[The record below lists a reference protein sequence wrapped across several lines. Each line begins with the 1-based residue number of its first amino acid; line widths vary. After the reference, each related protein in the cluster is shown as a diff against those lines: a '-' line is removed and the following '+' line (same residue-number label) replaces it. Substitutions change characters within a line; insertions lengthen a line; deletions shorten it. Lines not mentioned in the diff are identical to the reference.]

1 MSEQPTTDSPLNAA
15 HALIEKLQAQADSLD
30 SATLKGELGQL
41 RQLIEAATQRGEGA
55 DAEQLRTTLD
65 KTIQD
70 TASFTSVMVHEVRKP
85 MTSIRGYADM
95 LAKPD
100 LIGPLNDMQ
109 KQFLETIRTNVL
121 SMEALVTDISDL
133 NKLNSGR
140 LRPEAKM
147 TTFGQVIMDA
157 QKQVEPLIAK
167 YGHQVSWDVPQGLPI
182 LTVDAKQMSKVIVK
196 FVQNALQYTPRGDGQ
211 PPAETQV
218 PGQITV
224 RAERLDNNVLHVTV
238 TDNGIGMKSEDV
250 ARLGEPFF
258 RADHELV
265 TSQKGYGLGVPVAL
279 GLLRLMGSTLE
290 VTSAPDAGSTFG
302 FRLIGMG

>member
-1 MSEQPTTDSPLNAA
+1 MSEQSTTDSPLHAA
-15 HALIEKLQAQADSLD
+15 HALVEKLQAQADGLD
-30 SATLKGELGQL
+30 AAAFKSELGQL
-41 RQLIEAATQRGEGA
+41 KQLIESAVQRGEGA

-109 KQFLETIRTNVL
+109 KQFLETIRNNVL

-157 QKQVEPLIAK
+157 QKQVEPLVAK
-167 YGHQVSWDVPQGLPI
+167 YDHQVTWDVPQGLPI
-182 LTVDAKQMSKVIVK
+182 LTVDAKQLAKVIVK
-196 FVQNALQYTPRGDGQ
+196 LVQNALQYTPHAEGQ
-211 PPAETQV
+211 P

-224 RAERLDNNVLHVTV
+224 KAERLDNNVLHVTV
-238 TDNGIGMKSEDV
+238 TDHGIGMKAEDV

-265 TSQKGYGLGVPVAL
+265 TSQKGYGLGVPVAI

-290 VTSAPDAGSTFG
+290 ITSAPDSGSTFG
-302 FRLIGMG
+302 FRLTGMG

>member
-1 MSEQPTTDSPLNAA
+1 MSEQPTTDSPLSSAR
-15 HALIEKLQAQADSLD
+15 ALLEKLEAQADSLD
-30 SATLKGELGQL
+30 AAALKSELAEL
-41 RQLIEAATQRGEGA
+41 KNLIEEASQRGEGA

-70 TASFTSVMVHEVRKP
+70 SASFNSVMVHEVRKP

-157 QKQVEPLIAK
+157 QKQVEPLVAK
-167 YGHQVSWDVPQGLPI
+167 YGHPVTWDVPQGLPI
-182 LTVDAKQMSKVIVK
+182 LTIDARQLAKVITK
-196 FVQNALQYTPRGDGQ
+196 LVQNALHYTPRNDGQ
-211 PPAETQV
+211 TPIA
-218 PGQITV
+218 PGQIIV
-224 RAERLDNNVLHVTV
+224 KAERLDGNVLHVTI
-238 TDNGIGMKSEDV
+238 TDNGIGMKAEDV

-265 TSQKGYGLGVPVAL
+265 TSQKGYGLGIPVAL

-290 VTSAPDAGSTFG
+290 ITSAPDTGSTFG

>member
-1 MSEQPTTDSPLNAA
+1 MSEQPTTDSPLSAA
-15 HALIEKLQAQADSLD
+15 HALLEKLQAQADSLD
-30 SATLKGELGQL
+30 AAALKSELAELKKLIEEATL
-41 RQLIEAATQRGEGA
+41 RGEGA

-70 TASFTSVMVHEVRKP
+70 TASFNSVMVHEVRKP
-85 MTSIRGYADM
+85 MTSIRGYTDM

-140 LRPEAKM
+140 LHSEAKM

-157 QKQVEPLIAK
+157 QKQVEPLAAK
-167 YGHQVSWDVPQGLPI
+167 YGHPVTWDVPQGLPI
-182 LTVDAKQMSKVIVK
+182 LTVDARQLAKVIAK
-196 FVQNALQYTPRGDGQ
+196 LVQNALQYTPHSDGQ
-211 PPAETQV
+211 TPAV
-218 PGQITV
+218 PGPITV
-224 RAERLDNNVLHVTV
+224 KAERLDENMLHVTI
-238 TDNGIGMKSEDV
+238 TDNGIGMKAEDV

-265 TSQKGYGLGVPVAL
+265 TSQKGYGLGIPVAL
-279 GLLRLMGSTLE
+279 GLLRLMGSALE
-290 VTSAPDAGSTFG
+290 ITSAPDAGSTFG

>member
-1 MSEQPTTDSPLNAA
+1 MHEQPTVGSPLSTA
-15 HALIEKLQAQADSLD
+15 HVLLDKLQSQADSLD
-30 SATLKGELGQL
+30 AATLKSELAEL
-41 RQLIEAATQRGEGA
+41 KKLIDEASQRGEGA
-55 DAEQLRTTLD
+55 DAEQLRATLD
-65 KTIQD
+65 KIIQD

-85 MTSIRGYADM
+85 MTSIRGYTDM

-121 SMEALVTDISDL
+121 SMEALVTDISDF

-157 QKQVEPLIAK
+157 QKQVEPLVAR
-167 YGHQVSWDVPQGLPI
+167 YGHQVTWDIPQGLPI
-182 LTVDAKQMSKVIVK
+182 LTVDAKQLAKVITK
-196 FVQNALQYTPRGDGQ
+196 LVQNALQYTPPRSDGQ
-211 PPAETQV
+211 ASAAM
-218 PGQITV
+218 GQITV
-224 RAERLDNNVLHVTV
+224 RAERLDENVLHVTV
-238 TDNGIGMKSEDV
+238 DDNGIGMKPEDI

-265 TSQKGYGLGVPVAL
+265 TSQKGYGLGIPVAF
-279 GLLRLMGSTLE
+279 GLLRLMGSTPE
-290 VTSAPDAGSTFG
+290 VISAPDAGSTFG
-302 FRLIGMG
+302 FRLVGMS